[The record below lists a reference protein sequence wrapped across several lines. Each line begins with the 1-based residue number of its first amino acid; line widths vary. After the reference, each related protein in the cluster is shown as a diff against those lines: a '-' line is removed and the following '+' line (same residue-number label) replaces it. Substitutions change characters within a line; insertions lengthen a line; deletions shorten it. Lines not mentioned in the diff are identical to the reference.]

1 MASQPPE
8 RHTPRHTRLTLAA
21 LLDQANAA
29 DRPARA
35 GINRL
40 AGRPAD
46 EQETLQD
53 CGPVLHRIVTRI
65 PDAVRAIRAKGHHEL
80 CPHLTYDAPAVGIWL
95 AWKPDRIRCPTCADH
110 ALGQTPAEQQTSR
123 CDGCHQTTP
132 TTTQVLVHCPPV
144 VDLKREMTTPAIV
157 VMAGLCPACLEPP

>member
-29 DRPARA
+29 DRHARA

-46 EQETLQD
+46 EQETLHD
-53 CGPVLHRIVTRI
+53 CGPALDSIVTRI

-80 CPHLTYDAPAVGIWL
+80 CPHLTYDAPSVGIWL
-95 AWKPDRIRCPTCADH
+95 AWKPDRLRCPECADH
-110 ALGQTPAEQQTSR
+110 TQTLTSTR
-123 CDGCHQTTP
+123 QKVAGATDATRPHRQPGYWCTAPRWP
-132 TTTQVLVHCPPV
+132 T
-144 VDLKREMTTPAIV
+144 
-157 VMAGLCPACLEPP
+157 

>member
-1 MASQPPE
+1 MTA
-8 RHTPRHTRLTLAA
+8 RHTRLTVTA

-29 DRPARA
+29 DRHARA

-46 EQETLQD
+46 EETLQE
-53 CGPVLHRIVTRI
+53 CGPVLHSIVTRI

-80 CPHLTYDAPAVGIWL
+80 CPHLSYSTPTVGIWL
-95 AWKPDRIRCPTCADH
+95 AWQPDLIRCPTCADH
-110 ALGQTPAEQQTSR
+110 ALTLTTEQQTSR

-132 TTTQVLVHCPPV
+132 ATRVLVHCPPV

-157 VMAGLCPACLEPP
+157 VMAGLCPACLEHS